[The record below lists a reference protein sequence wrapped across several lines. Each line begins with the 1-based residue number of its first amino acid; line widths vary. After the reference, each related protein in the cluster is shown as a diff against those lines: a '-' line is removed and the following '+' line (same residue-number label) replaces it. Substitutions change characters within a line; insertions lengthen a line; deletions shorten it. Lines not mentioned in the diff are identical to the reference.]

1 MLIVKLYG
9 LDGGSVLRA
18 ISTNTIAIAGELS
31 LVLFG
36 PNISWY
42 ALPILMPRVFKGHL
56 LQIFHILPKFIDIIS
71 LKVHRAGV
79 LIKSS
84 VDRHHRNILRSI
96 HGIVS
101 YAPAAFVGRPPAII
115 VVRNI

>member
-9 LDGGSVLRA
+9 LDGVVLRA
-18 ISTNTIAIAGELS
+18 ISTNTIAIAWELS

-36 PNISWY
+36 PNISWN
-42 ALPILMPRVFKGHL
+42 AFPILMPRVFKGHL
-56 LQIFHILPKFIDIIS
+56 LQILHILPKFIDIIS
-71 LKVHRAGV
+71 LKVHRGV

-101 YAPAAFVGRPPAII
+101 NAPATFVGRPPAII